1 MSNGLLFASSNKRG
15 PSSGD
20 VPSYRAL
27 QEEVVVI
34 WSSVRLGCLVI
45 VQHQYQQQSAS
56 SARQAWGDPRVLDA
70 ACVKTRGVL
79 AQRPPSSLHPR
90 HPPSDRA
97 AGVSL
102 SSPRLV
108 LSRHLETTC
117 PLLPHLLVSL
127 GSAPGSR
134 VARPRRNTATFASP
148 PMACCCCIM
157 VNGTMSS
164 GPGGRQIRDCML

>member
-1 MSNGLLFASSNKRG
+1 MSNGLLFASSNNKLG
-15 PSSGD
+15 LSSGD

-27 QEEVVVI
+27 QEEEVVVI

-70 ACVKTRGVL
+70 ACVKTRSVL

-102 SSPRLV
+102 SSPGLV
-108 LSRHLETTC
+108 LSRQLDYLAQYLT
-117 PLLPHLLVSL
+117 LPSSATPASL
-127 GSAPGSR
+127 AWIGARLPGCE
-134 VARPRRNTATFASP
+134 ASP
-148 PMACCCCIM
+148 KHGDLREPAMA
-157 VNGTMSS
+157 G
-164 GPGGRQIRDCML
+164 

>member
-15 PSSGD
+15 LSSGD

-102 SSPRLV
+102 SSPRLI
-108 LSRHLETTC
+108 
-117 PLLPHLLVSL
+117 
-127 GSAPGSR
+127 
-134 VARPRRNTATFASP
+134 N
-148 PMACCCCIM
+148 
-157 VNGTMSS
+157 
-164 GPGGRQIRDCML
+164 

>member
-15 PSSGD
+15 LSSGD

-90 HPPSDRA
+90 HPPIGSR
-97 AGVSL
+97 GWSVSIL
-102 SSPRLV
+102 SSSHQLK
-108 LSRHLETTC
+108 TTC

-164 GPGGRQIRDCML
+164 GPGAGR

>member
-1 MSNGLLFASSNKRG
+1 MDPTVCFSPRPTNVVYHREMC
-15 PSSGD
+15 P
-20 VPSYRAL
+20 PIETL
-27 QEEVVVI
+27 QEEVVI

-108 LSRHLETTC
+108 SSLRDY
-117 PLLPHLLVSL
+117 LPSSATPASL
-127 GSAPGSR
+127 AWIGARLPGCE
-134 VARPRRNTATFASP
+134 ASP
-148 PMACCCCIM
+148 KHGDLREPAHGLLLLHHGQWHN
-157 VNGTMSS
+157 VAWTRGT
-164 GPGGRQIRDCML
+164 QIRDCML